1 MRFLRVLVAV
11 LFAAVL
17 VLTITFRVSVK
28 IDTTKP
34 VITVDTEV
42 IKAKCDVSD
51 EELLKHVKATDSK
64 DGDLTEKVFIESI
77 SQFISEGESNVT
89 FCVADNDNNVAKKS
103 VKIVFTDYEAPT
115 LYLSDDLVFPENA
128 IINISGS
135 ASVTDKFDGNITDRL
150 SVVVNE
156 EDVDGNRVSINYKV
170 SNSKGFIYRWTID
183 AVKVDQ
189 YSLDNNYRINVGN
202 HLILVKTGD
211 KKPDFKK
218 MIGSITHM
226 GKPYKKGKIQIDDSA
241 LDLSKPGTYDVWLNL
256 LIPEE
261 KGGEKTGKYTRITRE
276 RIIVMCE
283 DKNG

>member
-11 LFAAVL
+11 LFAVVL

-34 VITVDTEV
+34 VITIDTEV

-51 EELLKHVKATDSK
+51 KELLKHVKATDSK
-64 DGDLTEKVFIESI
+64 DGDLTGKVFIESI

-103 VKIVFTDYEAPT
+103 VKIIFTDYEAPAF
-115 LYLSDDLVFPENA
+115 YLSDDLVFPENA

-135 ASVTDKFDGNITDRL
+135 ATVTDKFDGNITDRL

-189 YSLDNNYRINVGN
+189 YSLDSNYRINVGN
-202 HLILVKTGD
+202 HLIFVKTGD

-218 MIGSITHM
+218 MIGSITYM
-226 GKPYKKGKIQIDDSA
+226 GKPFKEGKIQIDDSA
-241 LDLSKPGTYDVWLNL
+241 LDLSKPGAYDVWLNL

-261 KGGEKTGKYTRITRE
+261 KAGKTTGKYTRITRE

>member
-11 LFAAVL
+11 LFAVVL

-51 EELLKHVKATDSK
+51 KELLKHVKATDSK
-64 DGDLTEKVFIESI
+64 DGDLTGKVFIESI

-103 VKIVFTDYEAPT
+103 VKIIFTDYEAPAF
-115 LYLSDDLVFPENA
+115 YLSDDLVFPENA

-135 ASVTDKFDGNITDRL
+135 ATVTDKFDGNITDRL

-189 YSLDNNYRINVGN
+189 YSLDSNYRINVGN

-218 MIGSITHM
+218 MIGSITYM
-226 GKPYKKGKIQIDDSA
+226 GKPYKEGKIQIDDSA
-241 LDLSKPGTYDVWLNL
+241 LDLSKPGAYDVWLNL

-261 KGGEKTGKYTRITRE
+261 KAGKTTGKYTRITRE